1 MGTGSRPFV
10 ASTAS
15 RPQPAALLLHG
26 LTGTPDEMRP
36 FAEALGS
43 RGLAVSTPL
52 LAGHD
57 DLAALERTGWRD
69 WYAGANAALDALRA
83 NGARVLVVGFS
94 LGGLLGLRLAALRPA
109 DVTAIATVSVPL
121 GMPAWQR
128 AAITGL
134 SRLRTGPLGRWIG
147 SLPTGGPDMRRGGG
161 APGRGALPFP
171 ALAQLLALQREVD
184 ALLPFVVAPLLA
196 MHGALDRTA
205 DPADSARLVQ
215 RVGSPRA
222 ARRLLPESF
231 HMVGLDIDRDA
242 AVAALVTFAL
252 AELGDPP

>member
-1 MGTGSRPFV
+1 MGTGSRPSV

-15 RPQPAALLLHG
+15 RPAPAALLLHG

-36 FAEALGS
+36 FADALAS
-43 RGLAVSTPL
+43 RGVGVSVPL

-57 DLAALERTGWRD
+57 DLAALERTGWRE
-69 WYAGANAALDALRA
+69 WYRSADAALDALRA
-83 NGARVLVVGFS
+83 STDRVLVVGFS
-94 LGGLLGLRLAALRPA
+94 LGGLLGLRLAALRPG
-109 DVTAIATVSVPL
+109 DVTALATVSVPL

-134 SRLRTGPLGRWIG
+134 SRLRAGPLGRWIG
-147 SLPTGGPDMRRGGG
+147 ALPTGGPDVRRRGGS
-161 APGRGALPFP
+161 PDRGALPFP
-171 ALAQLLALQREVD
+171 ALAELLALQREVN
-184 ALLPFVVAPLLA
+184 ALLPFVAAPLLA

-215 RVGSPRA
+215 RVASPRA
-222 ARRLLPESF
+222 VRRLLPESF

-242 AVAALVTFAL
+242 AVDALIRFAL
-252 AELGDPP
+252 AELSDPA

>member
-1 MGTGSRPFV
+1 VGIGSRPPV

-15 RPQPAALLLHG
+15 PAALLLHG
-26 LTGTPDEMRP
+26 LTGSPDEMRP
-36 FAEALGS
+36 FADALGS

-52 LAGHD
+52 LPGHD
-57 DLAALERTGWRD
+57 DVDALERTGWRD
-69 WYAGANAALDALRA
+69 WYEGASAALDALRTTSD
-83 NGARVLVVGFS
+83 RVLVVGFS

-109 DVTAIATVSVPL
+109 DVAAIATVSVPL

-128 AAITGL
+128 AAIHGL
-134 SRLRTGPLGRWIG
+134 SRMRTGPLGRWIG
-147 SLPTGGPDMRRGGG
+147 ALPTGGPDMRRASG
-161 APGRGALPFP
+161 ASGRRGALPFP

-196 MHGALDRTA
+196 LHGALDRTA

-242 AVAALVTFAL
+242 AVAALVRFAL
-252 AELGDPP
+252 AELGDPT